1 MTDAHEQPEEP
12 TIDRRSADIGI
23 VCTHAAEVN
32 AFVKQLDR
40 VKKYAEGSSIF
51 RGGFINEV
59 VRVAIVEAG
68 PGFAVH
74 RRVTETLIEEHN
86 PPWILSVGFSSAL
99 TAQLQSGDVCLAN
112 EICDTHG
119 NALPVNCKIPESR
132 RIFVRKHVVA
142 DHHPRTAEE
151 KKALNTYTEA
161 VACDTTS
168 LAVAQACNERST
180 EERPIRFLSIRG
192 IIDSETETLTS
203 EGLTYCFEPVVG
215 DRPKLVSGLMNRFKP
230 NPALKPWQDRA
241 NDVSLN
247 MNRFLLS
254 TVKQI
259 ADKLGKSI

>member
-1 MTDAHEQPEEP
+1 MTDVPEQPEEP

-23 VCTHAAEVN
+23 VCTHNAEVK

-40 VKKYAEGSSIF
+40 VKKYVEGSSVF
-51 RGGFINEV
+51 RGGFINEI
-59 VRVAIVEAG
+59 VRIAIVEAG
-68 PGFAVH
+68 PGFALH

-99 TAQLQSGDVCLAN
+99 TAELQSGDVCLAD

-119 NALPVNCKIPESR
+119 NSLPVKCRIPESK

-142 DHHPRTAEE
+142 DKHPGTLDS
-151 KKALNTYTEA
+151 KSKLNSSTHA

-180 EERPIRFLSIRG
+180 DERPIRFLSIRG
-192 IIDSETETLTS
+192 IIDAYSEPVTD
-203 EGLTYCFEPVVG
+203 EGLAFCFEPAVSE
-215 DRPKLVSGLMNRFKP
+215 RPKLVSGLMNKLKP
-230 NPALKPWQDRA
+230 NPSLKPWQDRA
-241 NDVSLN
+241 TDVSLN
-247 MNRFLLS
+247 LNRFLLS

-259 ADKLGKSI
+259 ADKLGKSF